1 MCGIVGIVEADSR
14 PVDRATLAA
23 MCRTMVHRG
32 PDDSGVYVDGSVGLA
47 MQRLAIIDLSG
58 GAQPM
63 GNEGC
68 PRAAGAV
75 SIVYNGEVY
84 NHAELRRELEAL
96 GHRFQTRSDTEA
108 VLHAYE
114 EWGERSVENLI
125 GMFGFAIW
133 DHAKRELFL
142 ARDRLGIKPIY
153 YLWKDGRLIFAS
165 EIKAILEDPAVE
177 RAVDAQ
183 AVYDYVGYEFVP
195 GPRTMFAGIR
205 KLQPG
210 HTLRLRGRELSIRQ
224 YWDLSFQ
231 RSSLGWEDSKR
242 RIRELLQKSVERRLM
257 SDVPLGVFL
266 SGGVDSSSVLA
277 MMSLLRRGTDQ
288 PIRTF
293 TIGYDDPSFSEID
306 YARAVSRQFKTDH
319 TEVMIRPVGPED
331 IERGVWH
338 LDEPMTDLSAIPL
351 MLLCERVR
359 QDVIVCLS
367 GEGGDEVFVGYD
379 RFRASRFSARFY
391 ERLPG
396 QLRQRLIEPLVRRL
410 PDQEQ
415 KKGAVNIVKRFVDG
429 ARLDP
434 AGEHMRWQYFLSP
447 DLAAGIFRR
456 GFLDGVDGDPFRR
469 VAEWA
474 RACPSE
480 ERLDREVYVDLKMT
494 MADSVLMKVD
504 KMSMASSVEV
514 RVPFLDHELVEF
526 ATGLPPD
533 WRMRGFQTKTI
544 LKEALL
550 ELLPREILHRRKQG
564 YSLPI
569 KNWLRNELRDYARE
583 EIGRSELV
591 REVFEP
597 SALDR
602 VWEEHLSRRY
612 NHNHLLW
619 ALLNLA
625 LWHQR
630 FFGGKR
636 AVRAA

>member
-1 MCGIVGIVEADSR
+1 MCGIVGIVEPDHR
-14 PVDRATLAA
+14 PIDRTVLGA
-23 MCRTMVHRG
+23 MCRTMAHRG
-32 PDDSGVYVDGSVGLA
+32 PDASGMHVDAGVGLA
-47 MQRLAIIDLSG
+47 MQRLAIIDLAG

-63 GNEGC
+63 SSAGC
-68 PRAAGAV
+68 PRAPGECW
-75 SIVYNGEVY
+75 IVYNGEVY
-84 NHAELRRELEAL
+84 NHAALRAELEAL
-96 GHRFQTRSDTEA
+96 GHRFRSRCDTEA
-108 VLHAYE
+108 ILHAYE
-114 EWGERSVENLI
+114 EWGEDCVGRLN

-133 DHAKRELFL
+133 DGARRRLFL

-153 YLWKDGRLIFAS
+153 YSWRGGRLVFAS
-165 EIKAILEDPAVE
+165 EIKAILEDPAIE
-177 RAVDAQ
+177 REVDSQ

-195 GPRTMFAGIR
+195 GPRTMFAGIH

-210 HTLRLRGRELSIRQ
+210 HTLTLQGGAIETRR
-224 YWDLSFQ
+224 YWDLRFEP
-231 RSSLGWEDSKR
+231 LDIGWEEAKR
-242 RIRELLQKSVERRLM
+242 RIVELLERSVERRLM

-277 MMSLLRRGTDQ
+277 MMSRLRKSGDRK
-288 PIRTF
+288 IRSF

-306 YARAVSRQFKTDH
+306 YARAVARRFDTEH

-351 MLLCERVR
+351 MLLCQRVR

-391 ERLPG
+391 ERVPRS
-396 QLRQRLIEPLVRRL
+396 LRRLIEPLVRSL

-415 KKGAVNIVKRFVDG
+415 KKGAINVVKRFVDG

-434 AGEHMRWQYFLSP
+434 SGEHMRWQYFLAP
-447 DLAAGIFRR
+447 DLTAGLFQPQFLAAVEREAFR
-456 GFLDGVDGDPFRR
+456 P
-469 VAEWA
+469 VAQWA
-474 RACPSE
+474 ARCPSPQ
-480 ERLDREVYVDLKMT
+480 RLDREVYVDLKMT

-526 ATGLPPD
+526 ATSLPVE
-533 WRMRGFQTKTI
+533 WRMRGFETKTI
-544 LKEALL
+544 LKEAMLDY
-550 ELLPREILHRRKQG
+550 LPREILYRKKQG

-569 KNWLRNELRDYARE
+569 KNWLRTELRDYARE
-583 EIGRSELV
+583 QIRGSELV
-591 REVFEP
+591 REIVDAA
-597 SALDR
+597 ALER
-602 VWEEHLSRRY
+602 VWQEHLSRRH

-625 LWHQR
+625 LWHRR
-630 FFGGKR
+630 FFGGGR
-636 AVRAA
+636 AVAAA

>member
-1 MCGIVGIVEADSR
+1 MCGIVGIVEPEGQS
-14 PVDRATLAA
+14 VDRGTLAA
-23 MCRTMVHRG
+23 MCRTMLHRG
-32 PDDSGVYVDGSVGLA
+32 PDGSGLHAEGSVGLA
-47 MQRLAIIDLSG
+47 MQRLAIIDLAG

-63 GNEGC
+63 SNAGC
-68 PRAAGAV
+68 PRAQGSAV
-75 SIVYNGEVY
+75 WIVYNGEVY
-84 NHAELRRELEAL
+84 NHAEIRRELEAL
-96 GHRFQTRSDTEA
+96 GHRFQTRCDTEA
-108 VLHAYE
+108 ILHAYE
-114 EWGERSVENLI
+114 EWGEACVQRLK

-133 DHAKRELFL
+133 DGPRRRLFL

-153 YLWKDGRLIFAS
+153 YRWAGGRLVFAS
-165 EIKAILEDPAVE
+165 EIKAILEDPSIE
-177 RAVDAQ
+177 RRVDAQ

-195 GPRTMFAGIR
+195 GPRTMFAGIE

-210 HTLRLRGRELSIRQ
+210 HTLTLEGGRISSRP
-224 YWDLSFQ
+224 YWDLTCE
-231 RSSLGWEDSKR
+231 RADIGWEDAKR
-242 RIRELLQKSVERRLM
+242 RILELLQTSVERRLM

-277 MMSLLRRGTDQ
+277 MMSELRRQTDE

-293 TIGYDDPSFSEID
+293 TIGYDDPSFSEIE
-306 YARAVSRQFKTDH
+306 YARAVSRRFGTRH
-319 TEVMIRPVGPED
+319 TEVMIRPVTPED

-351 MLLCERVR
+351 MLLCQRVR

-379 RFRASRFSARFY
+379 RFRASRFSAQYY
-391 ERLPG
+391 ERLPRG
-396 QLRQRLIEPLVRRL
+396 LRGLVQALVRRL

-447 DLAAGIFRR
+447 ELAPGLFRG
-456 GFLDGVDGDPFRR
+456 GFLSTVDPAPFRL

-474 RACPSE
+474 SRCASRD
-480 ERLDREVYVDLKMT
+480 RLDREVYVDLKMT

-504 KMSMASSVEV
+504 KMSMASSLEV

-526 ATGLPPD
+526 ATSLPPE
-533 WRMRGFQTKTI
+533 WRMRGFETKTI
-544 LKEALL
+544 LKEAMLAH
-550 ELLPREILHRRKQG
+550 LPREILYRKKQG

-583 EIGRSELV
+583 QIRGSDLL

-597 SALDR
+597 AVIER
-602 VWEEHLSRRY
+602 VWQEHLSRRH

-625 LWHQR
+625 LWHRR
-630 FFGGKR
+630 FVGGGR
-636 AVRAA
+636 TAAAA

>member
-1 MCGIVGIVEADSR
+1 MCGIVGIVEPDDR
-14 PVDRATLAA
+14 PVDRGTLGA
-23 MCRTMVHRG
+23 MCRTMLHRG
-32 PDDSGVYVDGSVGLA
+32 PDGSGMHVDGSVGLA
-47 MQRLAIIDLSG
+47 MQRLAIIDLAG

-63 GNEGC
+63 SSAGC
-68 PRAAGAV
+68 PRAPSQA

-84 NHAELRRELEAL
+84 NHEALRKELEAA
-96 GHRFQTRSDTEA
+96 GHRFHTRCDTEA
-108 VLHAYE
+108 ILHAYE
-114 EWGERSVENLI
+114 EWGEACVERLT
-125 GMFGFAIW
+125 GMFAFAVW
-133 DHAKRELFL
+133 DPARRQLFV
-142 ARDRLGIKPIY
+142 ARDRLGIKPLY
-153 YLWKDGRLIFAS
+153 YVWEGGRFLFAS
-165 EIKAILEDPAVE
+165 EIKALLEHPSLE
-177 RAVDAQ
+177 RVVDRQ

-195 GPRTMFAGIR
+195 GPRTMFAGIH

-210 HTLRLRGRELSIRQ
+210 HSLVLRAGHIATRR
-224 YWDLSFQ
+224 YWDLRFEPVD
-231 RSSLGWEDSKR
+231 LGWEEAKR
-242 RIRELLQKSVERRLM
+242 RIVELLHRSVERRLM

-277 MMSLLRRGTDQ
+277 TMSRLTSQ
-288 PIRTF
+288 KIRTF
-293 TIGYDDPSFSEID
+293 TIGYDDPSFSELE
-306 YARAVSRQFKTDH
+306 YARAVAKRFATEH

-351 MLLCERVR
+351 MLLCQRVR

-379 RFRASRFSARFY
+379 RFRASRFSAKVY
-391 ERLPG
+391 ERLP
-396 QLRQRLIEPLVRRL
+396 QSLRRALIEPFVRRL

-447 DLAAGIFRR
+447 EVTAGLFRGEFLAS
-456 GFLDGVDGDPFRR
+456 VDPNPFSL
-469 VAEWA
+469 VARWA
-474 RACPSE
+474 QACPSAHQ
-480 ERLDREVYVDLKMT
+480 LDREVYVDLKMT

-526 ATGLPPD
+526 ATGLPPE
-533 WRMRGFQTKTI
+533 WRMRGFETKTI
-544 LKEALL
+544 LKEAMLD
-550 ELLPREILHRRKQG
+550 LLPREILYRKKQG

-569 KNWLRNELRDYARE
+569 KNWLRQELREYARA
-583 EIGRSELV
+583 EIRASELV

-597 SALDR
+597 VALER
-602 VWEEHLSRRY
+602 IWEEHLSRRH

-625 LWHQR
+625 LWHRR
-630 FFGGKR
+630 FFGGRR
-636 AVRAA
+636 AVAAA

>member
-1 MCGIVGIVEADSR
+1 MCGIVGIVE
-14 PVDRATLAA
+14 PEGQVVDRSALAE
-23 MCRTMVHRG
+23 MCRTLLHRG
-32 PDDSGVYVDGSVGLA
+32 PDGSGLHADGRVGLA
-47 MQRLAIIDLSG
+47 MQRLAIIDLAG

-63 GNEGC
+63 SNAGC
-68 PRAAGAV
+68 PRAGASAV
-75 SIVYNGEVY
+75 WIIYNGEVY
-84 NHAELRRELEAL
+84 NHAELRRELEAR
-96 GHRFQTRSDTEA
+96 GHRFHTRCDTEA
-108 VLHAYE
+108 ILHAYE
-114 EWGERSVENLI
+114 EWGEACVQRLK

-133 DHAKRELFL
+133 DGARRRLFL
-142 ARDRLGIKPIY
+142 ARDRLGIKPLY
-153 YLWKDGRLIFAS
+153 YHWARGRLVFAS
-165 EIKAILEDPAVE
+165 EIKAILEDPSIE
-177 RAVDAQ
+177 RRVDPQ

-195 GPRTMFAGIR
+195 GPRTMFAGIE

-210 HTLRLRGRELSIRQ
+210 HTLTLEDGRISLRP
-224 YWDLSFQ
+224 YWDLTFE
-231 RSSLGWEDSKR
+231 RSDIGWEEAKR
-242 RIRELLQKSVERRLM
+242 RVLELLRTAVERRLM

-277 MMSLLRRGTDQ
+277 MMSLLRRQTDE

-293 TIGYDDPSFSEID
+293 TIGYDDASFSEIE
-306 YARAVSRQFKTDH
+306 YARAVSRRFGTLH
-319 TEVMIRPVGPED
+319 TEVMIRPVTPED

-351 MLLCERVR
+351 MLLCQRVR

-379 RFRASRFSARFY
+379 RFRASRFSARYY
-391 ERLPG
+391 ERLPRG
-396 QLRQRLIEPLVRRL
+396 VRGLVRSLVTRL

-434 AGEHMRWQYFLSP
+434 AGAHMRWQYFLSP
-447 DLAAGIFRR
+447 ELAAGLFRD
-456 GFLDGVDGDPFRR
+456 GFLSAVDPAPFRV

-474 RACPSE
+474 GRCASR

-504 KMSMASSVEV
+504 KMSMASSLEV

-526 ATGLPPD
+526 ATSLPPE
-533 WRMRGFQTKTI
+533 WRMHGFETKTI
-544 LKEALL
+544 LKEAMLAH
-550 ELLPREILHRRKQG
+550 LPREILYRKKQG

-569 KNWLRNELRDYARE
+569 KNWLRNELRDFARE
-583 EIGRSELV
+583 QIRASELV

-597 SALDR
+597 AAIER
-602 VWEEHLSRRY
+602 VWQEHLSRRH

-625 LWHQR
+625 LWHRR
-630 FFGGKR
+630 FVDGGR
-636 AVRAA
+636 TAAAA

>member
-114 EWGERSVENLI
+114 EWGERSVEKLI

>member
-1 MCGIVGIVEADSR
+1 MCGIVGIVEPEGRVADR
-14 PVDRATLAA
+14 GVLAE
-23 MCRTMVHRG
+23 MCRTMLHRG
-32 PDDSGVYVDGSVGLA
+32 PDGSGLHAEGRVGLA
-47 MQRLAIIDLSG
+47 MQRLAIIDLAG

-63 GNEGC
+63 SNAGC
-68 PRAAGAV
+68 PRAGASAV
-75 SIVYNGEVY
+75 WIVYNGEVY

-96 GHRFQTRSDTEA
+96 GHRFRTRCDTEA
-108 VLHAYE
+108 ILHAYE
-114 EWGERSVENLI
+114 EWGEACVRRLK

-133 DHAKRELFL
+133 DGVRRRLFL

-153 YLWKDGRLIFAS
+153 YRWAGGRLVFAS
-165 EIKAILEDPAVE
+165 EIKAILEDPSIG
-177 RAVDAQ
+177 RRVDAQ

-195 GPRTMFAGIR
+195 GPRTMFAGIE

-210 HTLRLRGRELSIRQ
+210 HTLTFEDGRISLRP
-224 YWDLSFQ
+224 YWDLAFE
-231 RSSLGWEDSKR
+231 RADVGWEEAKR
-242 RIRELLQKSVERRLM
+242 RLLELLRVSVERRLM

-277 MMSLLRRGTDQ
+277 MMSLLRGQTGE

-293 TIGYDDPSFSEID
+293 TIGYDDPSFSEIE
-306 YARAVSRQFKTDH
+306 YARAVSRRFGTRH
-319 TEVMIRPVGPED
+319 TEVMIRPVTPED

-351 MLLCERVR
+351 MLLCQRVR
-359 QDVIVCLS
+359 EDVIVCLS

-379 RFRASRFSARFY
+379 RFRASRFSARYY
-391 ERLPG
+391 ERLPRG
-396 QLRQRLIEPLVRRL
+396 LRAIVRSLVARL

-415 KKGAVNIVKRFVDG
+415 KRGAVNVVKRFVDG

-447 DLAAGIFRR
+447 ELASGLFRD
-456 GFLDGVDGDPFRR
+456 GFLSSVDPAPFRR

-474 RACPSE
+474 DRCASKE
-480 ERLDREVYVDLKMT
+480 QLDREVYVDLKMT

-504 KMSMASSVEV
+504 KMSMASSLEV

-526 ATGLPPD
+526 AASLPPE
-533 WRMRGFQTKTI
+533 WRMRGFETKTI
-544 LKEALL
+544 LKEAMLAH
-550 ELLPREILHRRKQG
+550 LPREILYRKKQG

-569 KNWLRNELRDYARE
+569 KNWLRTELRDYARE
-583 EIGRSELV
+583 QIRASELV

-597 SALDR
+597 AAVER
-602 VWEEHLSRRY
+602 VWQEHLARRH

-619 ALLNLA
+619 AVLNLA
-625 LWHQR
+625 LWHRR
-630 FFGGKR
+630 FVGGG
-636 AVRAA
+636 RAAAAA

>member
-1 MCGIVGIVEADSR
+1 MCGIVGIVEPQSR
-14 PVDRATLAA
+14 PVDGATLAA

-32 PDDSGVYVDGSVGLA
+32 PDGSGIHVDGSVGLA
-47 MQRLAIIDLSG
+47 MQRLAIIDLAG

-63 GNEGC
+63 RTDGC
-68 PRAAGAV
+68 PRSPGELT
-75 SIVYNGEVY
+75 IVYNGEVY
-84 NHAELRRELEAL
+84 NHGELRRELEAL
-96 GHRFQTRSDTEA
+96 GHRFHTRCDTEA
-108 VLHAYE
+108 ILHAYE
-114 EWGERSVENLI
+114 EWGERSVERLI
-125 GMFGFAIW
+125 GMFAFAIS
-133 DHAKRELFL
+133 DRSRRELFL
-142 ARDRLGIKPIY
+142 ARDRLGIKPLY
-153 YLWKDGRLIFAS
+153 YHWKDGRLVFAS
-165 EIKAILEDPAVE
+165 EIKAILEDPSVA
-177 RAVDAQ
+177 RAVDPQ
-183 AVYDYVGYEFVP
+183 AVYDYIGYEFVP
-195 GPRTMFAGIR
+195 GPSTMFAGVK
-205 KLQPG
+205 KLPAG
-210 HTLRLRGRELSIRQ
+210 HTLTLRDGELAMRR
-224 YWDLSFQ
+224 YWDLSF
-231 RSSLGWEDSKR
+231 RPTALAREEAKR
-242 RIRELLQKSVERRLM
+242 RIVELLEKSVERRLM

-277 MMSLLRRGTDQ
+277 MMSRLTDRT
-288 PIRTF
+288 IRTF

-306 YARAVSRQFKTDH
+306 YARAVSRRFKTHH
-319 TEVMIRPVGPED
+319 TEVMIRPVEPED

-351 MLLCERVR
+351 MLLCQRVR

-379 RFRASRFSARFY
+379 RFRASRFSARY
-391 ERLPG
+391 YRRLPAP
-396 QLRQRLIEPLVRRL
+396 LRARLIEPLVRRL

-415 KKGAVNIVKRFVDG
+415 KKGLMNVAKRFVDG

-447 DLAAGIFRR
+447 DLVAGLFRPAFLAAI
-456 GFLDGVDGDPFRR
+456 DASPFRR

-474 RACPSE
+474 SACPSE
-480 ERLDREVYVDLKMT
+480 EQLDREVYVDLKMT

-526 ATGLPPD
+526 ATGLPAD

-544 LKEALL
+544 LKEAML
-550 ELLPREILHRRKQG
+550 ELVPREILHRRKQG

-583 EIGRSELV
+583 EIGQSELV
-591 REVFEP
+591 REVFDP
-597 SALDR
+597 AAVDR
-602 VWEEHLSRRY
+602 VWQEHLARRH

-625 LWHQR
+625 LWHRR

-636 AVRAA
+636 AARAA